1 MSWIKKE
8 AKEVG
13 VEEVVKASA
22 ELLKAIKDNLE
33 PCKEF
38 GIDSTGS
45 FVREQYIGEEIEH
58 LENAIQWLAEE
69 GK

>member
-8 AKEVG
+8 AKKQWTDEILN
-13 VEEVVKASA
+13 ASK
-22 ELLKAIKDNLE
+22 ELLKAIGDNLE
-33 PCKEF
+33 PCKDF

-58 LENAIQWLAEE
+58 LENAIKEL
-69 GK
+69 GKEQ